1 MKDRQRALRFWRDL
15 LGLEVIPAQEDGEG
29 LIWMQAE
36 DGTMIHLVQQQPD
49 SGPNVHTA
57 FEVEDFDG
65 ALGRMKDAGFEI
77 IKGPIERA
85 DGQKA
90 FYVYDPDGNLVGNFE
105 FEEPVLDLSSELQT
119 SGKTKT
125 QRRKSDVNR
134 LIDKAASPALMAYFM
149 KKYERFRM

>member
-1 MKDRQRALRFWRDL
+1 MHKIKINTIHHQSMPMKDRQRALRFWRDL

-90 FYVYDPDGNLVGNFE
+90 FYVYDPDGNRLE
-105 FEEPVLDLSSELQT
+105 FTTKSGLKPSSRVVDRMGHTREAEE
-119 SGKTKT
+119 
-125 QRRKSDVNR
+125 
-134 LIDKAASPALMAYFM
+134 
-149 KKYERFRM
+149 

>member
-1 MKDRQRALRFWRDL
+1 MPMKDRQRALRFWRDL

-29 LIWMQAE
+29 LIWMQAA

-57 FEVEDFDG
+57 VEVEDFDG

-90 FYVYDPDGNLVGNFE
+90 FYVYDPDC
-105 FEEPVLDLSSELQT
+105 
-119 SGKTKT
+119 
-125 QRRKSDVNR
+125 NR
-134 LIDKAASPALMAYFM
+134 LEFTTKSGLKPSSRVVD
-149 KKYERFRM
+149 RMGHTREAEE